1 LFYFVAQQQEK
12 AHTLNRSQ
20 RAMITAPLI
29 MLTSMAGTL
38 NQLES
43 APQHV
48 FMGRLFPILLSIFK
62 KAKREFSP

>member
-1 LFYFVAQQQEK
+1 
-12 AHTLNRSQ
+12 
-20 RAMITAPLI
+20 MITAPLI